1 MELISNML
9 FWLSNGMLIPDIIF
23 LLFFFI
29 KALLMIG
36 GFYGTYIAR
45 TKINVKLNREIGK
58 TGVEEF
64 LYTLPAGNGK
74 SKLLEYLRKIKA
86 APQDRAL
93 REKRLGDYEIA
104 ADKELGQSKLLVK
117 IGPMLGLMGTLIPM
131 GPALVGLATGDIGS
145 MAHNT
150 PGGFA
155 QMQPAEWPEGIDT
168 MVRFKDALSCEFRE
182 AQGLHFYSDDY
193 QFERVWAKPE
203 VYLELLEQFAFVVEP
218 DFSMYLDFPEP
229 LQKWNHYRNQLL
241 GAWWQARGL
250 TVIPSASWADA
261 ASFAW
266 TFEGLPEHSTVAIS
280 TVGCVKGRELYG
292 YFMAGV
298 HELFRQKQPT
308 GLLVYGKL
316 TPDIEQVCK
325 DAGIKYKNFPHTMM
339 GARFLTKKFAGKLAQ
354 EDKRNG

>member
-64 LYTLPAGNGK
+64 LDTLPEGNGK

-93 REKRLGDYEIA
+93 REKLLGDYEIA

-145 MAHNT
+145 MAYNMQ
-150 PGGFA
+150 GAFA
-155 QMQPAEWPEGIDT
+155 TTVEGILIGAIGFIT
-168 MVRFKDALSCEFRE
+168 LQVKQRWVA
-182 AQGLHFYSDDY
+182 DDMNI
-193 QFERVWAKPE
+193 
-203 VYLELLEQFAFVVEP
+203 LEYVVE
-218 DFSMYLDFPEP
+218 SLNE
-229 LQKWNHYRNQLL
+229 K
-241 GAWWQARGL
+241 
-250 TVIPSASWADA
+250 
-261 ASFAW
+261 
-266 TFEGLPEHSTVAIS
+266 E
-280 TVGCVKGRELYG
+280 
-292 YFMAGV
+292 
-298 HELFRQKQPT
+298 
-308 GLLVYGKL
+308 
-316 TPDIEQVCK
+316 
-325 DAGIKYKNFPHTMM
+325 
-339 GARFLTKKFAGKLAQ
+339 
-354 EDKRNG
+354 

>member
-64 LYTLPAGNGK
+64 LDTLPEGNGK

-93 REKRLGDYEIA
+93 REKLLGDYEIA

-145 MAHNT
+145 MAYNMQVAFAT
-150 PGGFA
+150 TVVGIVIGAIGFFPLQEKQRWVA
-155 QMQPAEWPEGIDT
+155 
-168 MVRFKDALSCEFRE
+168 
-182 AQGLHFYSDDY
+182 DDMN
-193 QFERVWAKPE
+193 K
-203 VYLELLEQFAFVVEP
+203 LEYVVE
-218 DFSMYLDFPEP
+218 SLNE
-229 LQKWNHYRNQLL
+229 K
-241 GAWWQARGL
+241 
-250 TVIPSASWADA
+250 
-261 ASFAW
+261 
-266 TFEGLPEHSTVAIS
+266 
-280 TVGCVKGRELYG
+280 
-292 YFMAGV
+292 
-298 HELFRQKQPT
+298 
-308 GLLVYGKL
+308 
-316 TPDIEQVCK
+316 
-325 DAGIKYKNFPHTMM
+325 
-339 GARFLTKKFAGKLAQ
+339 
-354 EDKRNG
+354 

>member
-64 LYTLPAGNGK
+64 LDTLPEGNGK

-93 REKRLGDYEIA
+93 REKLLGDYEIA
-104 ADKELGQSKLLVK
+104 ADQELGQSKLLVK

-145 MAHNT
+145 MAYNMQVAFAT
-150 PGGFA
+150 TVVGIVIGAIGFITLQVKQRWVA
-155 QMQPAEWPEGIDT
+155 
-168 MVRFKDALSCEFRE
+168 
-182 AQGLHFYSDDY
+182 DDMNI
-193 QFERVWAKPE
+193 
-203 VYLELLEQFAFVVEP
+203 LEYVVE
-218 DFSMYLDFPEP
+218 SLNE
-229 LQKWNHYRNQLL
+229 K
-241 GAWWQARGL
+241 
-250 TVIPSASWADA
+250 
-261 ASFAW
+261 
-266 TFEGLPEHSTVAIS
+266 E
-280 TVGCVKGRELYG
+280 
-292 YFMAGV
+292 
-298 HELFRQKQPT
+298 
-308 GLLVYGKL
+308 
-316 TPDIEQVCK
+316 
-325 DAGIKYKNFPHTMM
+325 
-339 GARFLTKKFAGKLAQ
+339 
-354 EDKRNG
+354 

>member
-64 LYTLPAGNGK
+64 LDTLPEGNGK

-86 APQDRAL
+86 CPQDRAL
-93 REKRLGDYEIA
+93 REKLLGDYEIA

-145 MAHNT
+145 MAYNMQVAFAT
-150 PGGFA
+150 TVVGIVIGAIGFITLQVKQRWVA
-155 QMQPAEWPEGIDT
+155 
-168 MVRFKDALSCEFRE
+168 
-182 AQGLHFYSDDY
+182 DDMNI
-193 QFERVWAKPE
+193 
-203 VYLELLEQFAFVVEP
+203 LEYVVE
-218 DFSMYLDFPEP
+218 SLNE
-229 LQKWNHYRNQLL
+229 K
-241 GAWWQARGL
+241 
-250 TVIPSASWADA
+250 
-261 ASFAW
+261 
-266 TFEGLPEHSTVAIS
+266 E
-280 TVGCVKGRELYG
+280 
-292 YFMAGV
+292 
-298 HELFRQKQPT
+298 
-308 GLLVYGKL
+308 
-316 TPDIEQVCK
+316 
-325 DAGIKYKNFPHTMM
+325 
-339 GARFLTKKFAGKLAQ
+339 
-354 EDKRNG
+354 

>member
-64 LYTLPAGNGK
+64 LDTLPEGNGK

-93 REKRLGDYEIA
+93 REKLLGDYEIA

-145 MAHNT
+145 MAYNMQVAFAT
-150 PGGFA
+150 TVVGIVIGAIGFITLQVKQRWVA
-155 QMQPAEWPEGIDT
+155 GDMNI
-168 MVRFKDALSCEFRE
+168 
-182 AQGLHFYSDDY
+182 
-193 QFERVWAKPE
+193 
-203 VYLELLEQFAFVVEP
+203 LEYVVE
-218 DFSMYLDFPEP
+218 SLNE
-229 LQKWNHYRNQLL
+229 K
-241 GAWWQARGL
+241 
-250 TVIPSASWADA
+250 
-261 ASFAW
+261 
-266 TFEGLPEHSTVAIS
+266 E
-280 TVGCVKGRELYG
+280 
-292 YFMAGV
+292 
-298 HELFRQKQPT
+298 
-308 GLLVYGKL
+308 
-316 TPDIEQVCK
+316 
-325 DAGIKYKNFPHTMM
+325 
-339 GARFLTKKFAGKLAQ
+339 
-354 EDKRNG
+354 

>member
-64 LYTLPAGNGK
+64 LDTLPEGNGK

-93 REKRLGDYEIA
+93 REKLLGDYEIA

-145 MAHNT
+145 MAYNMQVAFAT
-150 PGGFA
+150 TVVGIIIGAIGFITLQVKQRWVA
-155 QMQPAEWPEGIDT
+155 
-168 MVRFKDALSCEFRE
+168 
-182 AQGLHFYSDDY
+182 DDMNI
-193 QFERVWAKPE
+193 
-203 VYLELLEQFAFVVEP
+203 LEYVVE
-218 DFSMYLDFPEP
+218 SLNE
-229 LQKWNHYRNQLL
+229 K
-241 GAWWQARGL
+241 
-250 TVIPSASWADA
+250 
-261 ASFAW
+261 
-266 TFEGLPEHSTVAIS
+266 E
-280 TVGCVKGRELYG
+280 
-292 YFMAGV
+292 
-298 HELFRQKQPT
+298 
-308 GLLVYGKL
+308 
-316 TPDIEQVCK
+316 
-325 DAGIKYKNFPHTMM
+325 
-339 GARFLTKKFAGKLAQ
+339 
-354 EDKRNG
+354 

>member
-64 LYTLPAGNGK
+64 LDTLPEGNGK

-93 REKRLGDYEIA
+93 REKLLGDYEIA

-145 MAHNT
+145 MAYNMQVAFAT
-150 PGGFA
+150 TVVGIVIGAIGFITLQVKQRWVA
-155 QMQPAEWPEGIDT
+155 
-168 MVRFKDALSCEFRE
+168 
-182 AQGLHFYSDDY
+182 DDMNI
-193 QFERVWAKPE
+193 
-203 VYLELLEQFAFVVEP
+203 LEYVVKSLNEK
-218 DFSMYLDFPEP
+218 E
-229 LQKWNHYRNQLL
+229 
-241 GAWWQARGL
+241 
-250 TVIPSASWADA
+250 
-261 ASFAW
+261 
-266 TFEGLPEHSTVAIS
+266 
-280 TVGCVKGRELYG
+280 
-292 YFMAGV
+292 
-298 HELFRQKQPT
+298 
-308 GLLVYGKL
+308 
-316 TPDIEQVCK
+316 
-325 DAGIKYKNFPHTMM
+325 
-339 GARFLTKKFAGKLAQ
+339 
-354 EDKRNG
+354 

>member
-64 LYTLPAGNGK
+64 LDTLPEGNGK

-93 REKRLGDYEIA
+93 REKLLGDYEIA

-145 MAHNT
+145 MAYNMQVAFAT
-150 PGGFA
+150 TVVGIVIGAIGFITLQVQQRWVA
-155 QMQPAEWPEGIDT
+155 ADMNI
-168 MVRFKDALSCEFRE
+168 
-182 AQGLHFYSDDY
+182 
-193 QFERVWAKPE
+193 
-203 VYLELLEQFAFVVEP
+203 LEYVVE
-218 DFSMYLDFPEP
+218 SLNE
-229 LQKWNHYRNQLL
+229 K
-241 GAWWQARGL
+241 
-250 TVIPSASWADA
+250 
-261 ASFAW
+261 
-266 TFEGLPEHSTVAIS
+266 E
-280 TVGCVKGRELYG
+280 
-292 YFMAGV
+292 
-298 HELFRQKQPT
+298 
-308 GLLVYGKL
+308 
-316 TPDIEQVCK
+316 
-325 DAGIKYKNFPHTMM
+325 
-339 GARFLTKKFAGKLAQ
+339 
-354 EDKRNG
+354 

>member
-36 GFYGTYIAR
+36 GFDGTYIAR

-64 LYTLPAGNGK
+64 LDTLPEGNGK

-93 REKRLGDYEIA
+93 REKLLGDYEIA

-145 MAHNT
+145 MAYNMQVAFAT
-150 PGGFA
+150 TVVGIVIGAIGFITLQVKQRWVA
-155 QMQPAEWPEGIDT
+155 
-168 MVRFKDALSCEFRE
+168 
-182 AQGLHFYSDDY
+182 DDMNI
-193 QFERVWAKPE
+193 
-203 VYLELLEQFAFVVEP
+203 LEYVVE
-218 DFSMYLDFPEP
+218 SLNE
-229 LQKWNHYRNQLL
+229 K
-241 GAWWQARGL
+241 
-250 TVIPSASWADA
+250 
-261 ASFAW
+261 
-266 TFEGLPEHSTVAIS
+266 E
-280 TVGCVKGRELYG
+280 
-292 YFMAGV
+292 
-298 HELFRQKQPT
+298 
-308 GLLVYGKL
+308 
-316 TPDIEQVCK
+316 
-325 DAGIKYKNFPHTMM
+325 
-339 GARFLTKKFAGKLAQ
+339 
-354 EDKRNG
+354 

>member
-64 LYTLPAGNGK
+64 LDTLPEGNGK

-93 REKRLGDYEIA
+93 REKLLGDYEIA

-145 MAHNT
+145 MAYSMQVAFAT
-150 PGGFA
+150 TVVGIVIGAIGFITLQVKQRWVA
-155 QMQPAEWPEGIDT
+155 ADMNI
-168 MVRFKDALSCEFRE
+168 
-182 AQGLHFYSDDY
+182 
-193 QFERVWAKPE
+193 
-203 VYLELLEQFAFVVEP
+203 LEYVVE
-218 DFSMYLDFPEP
+218 SLNE
-229 LQKWNHYRNQLL
+229 K
-241 GAWWQARGL
+241 
-250 TVIPSASWADA
+250 
-261 ASFAW
+261 
-266 TFEGLPEHSTVAIS
+266 E
-280 TVGCVKGRELYG
+280 
-292 YFMAGV
+292 
-298 HELFRQKQPT
+298 
-308 GLLVYGKL
+308 
-316 TPDIEQVCK
+316 
-325 DAGIKYKNFPHTMM
+325 
-339 GARFLTKKFAGKLAQ
+339 
-354 EDKRNG
+354 

>member
-64 LYTLPAGNGK
+64 LDTLPEGNGK

-93 REKRLGDYEIA
+93 REKLLGDYEIA

-145 MAHNT
+145 MAYNMQVAFAT
-150 PGGFA
+150 TVVGIVIGAIGFITLQVKQRCVA
-155 QMQPAEWPEGIDT
+155 
-168 MVRFKDALSCEFRE
+168 
-182 AQGLHFYSDDY
+182 DDMNI
-193 QFERVWAKPE
+193 
-203 VYLELLEQFAFVVEP
+203 LEYVVE
-218 DFSMYLDFPEP
+218 SLNE
-229 LQKWNHYRNQLL
+229 K
-241 GAWWQARGL
+241 
-250 TVIPSASWADA
+250 
-261 ASFAW
+261 
-266 TFEGLPEHSTVAIS
+266 E
-280 TVGCVKGRELYG
+280 
-292 YFMAGV
+292 
-298 HELFRQKQPT
+298 
-308 GLLVYGKL
+308 
-316 TPDIEQVCK
+316 
-325 DAGIKYKNFPHTMM
+325 
-339 GARFLTKKFAGKLAQ
+339 
-354 EDKRNG
+354 

>member
-45 TKINVKLNREIGK
+45 TKINVKLKREIGK

-64 LYTLPAGNGK
+64 LDTLPEGNGK

-93 REKRLGDYEIA
+93 REKLLGDYEIA

-145 MAHNT
+145 MAYNMQVAFAT
-150 PGGFA
+150 TVVGIVIGAIGFITLQVKQRWVA
-155 QMQPAEWPEGIDT
+155 
-168 MVRFKDALSCEFRE
+168 
-182 AQGLHFYSDDY
+182 DDMNI
-193 QFERVWAKPE
+193 
-203 VYLELLEQFAFVVEP
+203 LEYVVE
-218 DFSMYLDFPEP
+218 SLNE
-229 LQKWNHYRNQLL
+229 K
-241 GAWWQARGL
+241 
-250 TVIPSASWADA
+250 
-261 ASFAW
+261 
-266 TFEGLPEHSTVAIS
+266 E
-280 TVGCVKGRELYG
+280 
-292 YFMAGV
+292 
-298 HELFRQKQPT
+298 
-308 GLLVYGKL
+308 
-316 TPDIEQVCK
+316 
-325 DAGIKYKNFPHTMM
+325 
-339 GARFLTKKFAGKLAQ
+339 
-354 EDKRNG
+354 

>member
-9 FWLSNGMLIPDIIF
+9 FWLSNGRLIPDIIF

-64 LYTLPAGNGK
+64 LDTLPEGNGK

-93 REKRLGDYEIA
+93 REKLLGDYEIA

-145 MAHNT
+145 MAYNMQVAFAT
-150 PGGFA
+150 TVVGIVIGAIGFITLQVKQRWVA
-155 QMQPAEWPEGIDT
+155 
-168 MVRFKDALSCEFRE
+168 
-182 AQGLHFYSDDY
+182 DDMNI
-193 QFERVWAKPE
+193 
-203 VYLELLEQFAFVVEP
+203 LEYVVE
-218 DFSMYLDFPEP
+218 SLNE
-229 LQKWNHYRNQLL
+229 K
-241 GAWWQARGL
+241 
-250 TVIPSASWADA
+250 
-261 ASFAW
+261 
-266 TFEGLPEHSTVAIS
+266 E
-280 TVGCVKGRELYG
+280 
-292 YFMAGV
+292 
-298 HELFRQKQPT
+298 
-308 GLLVYGKL
+308 
-316 TPDIEQVCK
+316 
-325 DAGIKYKNFPHTMM
+325 
-339 GARFLTKKFAGKLAQ
+339 
-354 EDKRNG
+354 

>member
-64 LYTLPAGNGK
+64 LDTLPEGNGK
-74 SKLLEYLRKIKA
+74 SKLLEYLRKIKD

-93 REKRLGDYEIA
+93 REKLLGDYEIA

-145 MAHNT
+145 MAYNMQVAFAT
-150 PGGFA
+150 TVVGIVIGAIGFITLQVKQRWVA
-155 QMQPAEWPEGIDT
+155 
-168 MVRFKDALSCEFRE
+168 
-182 AQGLHFYSDDY
+182 DDMNI
-193 QFERVWAKPE
+193 
-203 VYLELLEQFAFVVEP
+203 LEYVVE
-218 DFSMYLDFPEP
+218 SLNE
-229 LQKWNHYRNQLL
+229 K
-241 GAWWQARGL
+241 
-250 TVIPSASWADA
+250 
-261 ASFAW
+261 
-266 TFEGLPEHSTVAIS
+266 E
-280 TVGCVKGRELYG
+280 
-292 YFMAGV
+292 
-298 HELFRQKQPT
+298 
-308 GLLVYGKL
+308 
-316 TPDIEQVCK
+316 
-325 DAGIKYKNFPHTMM
+325 
-339 GARFLTKKFAGKLAQ
+339 
-354 EDKRNG
+354 

>member
-64 LYTLPAGNGK
+64 LDTLPEGNGK

-93 REKRLGDYEIA
+93 REKLLGDYEIA

-145 MAHNT
+145 MAYNMQVAFAT
-150 PGGFA
+150 TVVGIVIGAIGF
-155 QMQPAEWPEGIDT
+155 IT
-168 MVRFKDALSCEFRE
+168 L
-182 AQGLHFYSDDY
+182 
-193 QFERVWAKPE
+193 QFTDPCVAHDINI
-203 VYLELLEQFAFVVEP
+203 LEYGVE
-218 DFSMYLDFPEP
+218 SLNE
-229 LQKWNHYRNQLL
+229 K
-241 GAWWQARGL
+241 
-250 TVIPSASWADA
+250 
-261 ASFAW
+261 
-266 TFEGLPEHSTVAIS
+266 
-280 TVGCVKGRELYG
+280 
-292 YFMAGV
+292 
-298 HELFRQKQPT
+298 
-308 GLLVYGKL
+308 
-316 TPDIEQVCK
+316 
-325 DAGIKYKNFPHTMM
+325 
-339 GARFLTKKFAGKLAQ
+339 
-354 EDKRNG
+354 

>member
-64 LYTLPAGNGK
+64 LDTLPEGNGK

-93 REKRLGDYEIA
+93 REKLLGDYEIA

-145 MAHNT
+145 MAYNMQVAFAT
-150 PGGFA
+150 TVVGIVIGAIGFITLQA
-155 QMQPAEWPEGIDT
+155 KQRWVA
-168 MVRFKDALSCEFRE
+168 
-182 AQGLHFYSDDY
+182 DDMNI
-193 QFERVWAKPE
+193 
-203 VYLELLEQFAFVVEP
+203 LEYVVE
-218 DFSMYLDFPEP
+218 SLNE
-229 LQKWNHYRNQLL
+229 K
-241 GAWWQARGL
+241 
-250 TVIPSASWADA
+250 
-261 ASFAW
+261 
-266 TFEGLPEHSTVAIS
+266 E
-280 TVGCVKGRELYG
+280 
-292 YFMAGV
+292 
-298 HELFRQKQPT
+298 
-308 GLLVYGKL
+308 
-316 TPDIEQVCK
+316 
-325 DAGIKYKNFPHTMM
+325 
-339 GARFLTKKFAGKLAQ
+339 
-354 EDKRNG
+354 

>member
-64 LYTLPAGNGK
+64 LDTLPEGNGK

-93 REKRLGDYEIA
+93 REKLLGDYEIA

-145 MAHNT
+145 MAYNMQVAFAT
-150 PGGFA
+150 TVVGIVIGAIGFITLQVKRRWVA
-155 QMQPAEWPEGIDT
+155 ADMNI
-168 MVRFKDALSCEFRE
+168 
-182 AQGLHFYSDDY
+182 
-193 QFERVWAKPE
+193 
-203 VYLELLEQFAFVVEP
+203 LEYVVE
-218 DFSMYLDFPEP
+218 SLNE
-229 LQKWNHYRNQLL
+229 K
-241 GAWWQARGL
+241 
-250 TVIPSASWADA
+250 
-261 ASFAW
+261 
-266 TFEGLPEHSTVAIS
+266 E
-280 TVGCVKGRELYG
+280 
-292 YFMAGV
+292 
-298 HELFRQKQPT
+298 
-308 GLLVYGKL
+308 
-316 TPDIEQVCK
+316 
-325 DAGIKYKNFPHTMM
+325 
-339 GARFLTKKFAGKLAQ
+339 
-354 EDKRNG
+354 

>member
-64 LYTLPAGNGK
+64 LDTLPEGNGK

-93 REKRLGDYEIA
+93 REKLLGDYEIA

-145 MAHNT
+145 MAYNMQVAFAT
-150 PGGFA
+150 TVVGIVIGAIGFITLQVKQRWVA
-155 QMQPAEWPEGIDT
+155 ADMNI
-168 MVRFKDALSCEFRE
+168 
-182 AQGLHFYSDDY
+182 
-193 QFERVWAKPE
+193 
-203 VYLELLEQFAFVVEP
+203 LEYVVE
-218 DFSMYLDFPEP
+218 SLNE
-229 LQKWNHYRNQLL
+229 K
-241 GAWWQARGL
+241 
-250 TVIPSASWADA
+250 
-261 ASFAW
+261 
-266 TFEGLPEHSTVAIS
+266 E
-280 TVGCVKGRELYG
+280 
-292 YFMAGV
+292 
-298 HELFRQKQPT
+298 
-308 GLLVYGKL
+308 
-316 TPDIEQVCK
+316 
-325 DAGIKYKNFPHTMM
+325 
-339 GARFLTKKFAGKLAQ
+339 
-354 EDKRNG
+354 